1 MLMEIRSRWRELYPR
16 DKYNGVVCPICGNGS
31 GESGTGVSEW
41 KEAKQRYY
49 LKCFKCKFS
58 GDVIELIE
66 QEKHYSFVEAVEYAI
81 ERLNIDKRRIDKGRR
96 NPKQQSLFSSP
107 ASTLSPAVELGVV
120 VGGNTRIENNYQLGY
135 DTVNMFLK
143 INWALQNN
151 LNETNYHLERGISFE
166 ICKRFGIFFVK
177 EWRHPK
183 SHNAPF
189 SPRLIIPTSES
200 SYLARDVR
208 NYDDIPDEQ
217 KPYIKQKVGN
227 SLFNAQ
233 ALTIGKPTFIV
244 EGEFDALSIE
254 EVGGNALALGST
266 SNIRLLVDLLQSM
279 KEAGKNIPILMIAM
293 DNDEAGKNA
302 SESLQNALQA
312 INIPSVI
319 VDINL
324 GKNDANEALI
334 ENREQFNYYIKLY
347 MNNPYHDEEVKY
359 LMQSDFF
366 DSDDMINVIE
376 GNREIYP
383 TGFDNLDKLLD
394 GGLFAGLYIIG
405 AASSV
410 GKTTFCVQMM
420 DNIAQ
425 SGHDVIFFSLEM
437 AKNELMAKAISR
449 ISMKLALQK
458 FKSLDFACSTRD
470 LLKGNLP
477 KSKNGDKRMELVRDA
492 FEIRN
497 QYSKRIFTKVGT
509 GDIGVKEIRETVQNH
524 VDITHNKPV
533 IFIDYIQMLSSSSHM
548 TDKQAVDKNIM
559 ELKRISRDFDIPVIG
574 ISSFNRDSY
583 NVSVNLAS
591 FKESGAIEYSSD
603 VLMGLQYGYIS
614 ALAGETAAK
623 RQERIEKAQ
632 RENHDNSAA
641 GKPVSIE
648 LKVLKNRNGAKGRTN
663 FNFWERYN
671 FFEATI
677 K

>member
-1 MLMEIRSRWRELYPR
+1 MEIRSRWRELYPR
-16 DKYNGVVCPICGNGS
+16 DKYNGIVCPICGNGS
-31 GESGTGVSEW
+31 GESGTGISEW
-41 KEAKQRYY
+41 KEANQRYY

-66 QEKHYSFVEAVEYAI
+66 QEKKYKFVEAVEYAI
-81 ERLNIDKRRIDKGRR
+81 EKLNI
-96 NPKQQSLFSSP
+96 NKQQQLLSSP
-107 ASTLSPAVELGVV
+107 AITTKAEDYVMYKSVGKELK
-120 VGGNTRIENNYQLGY
+120 GGERGGGGDKIMNLKKGCKET
-135 DTVNMFLK
+135 DNMK
-143 INWALQNN
+143 MEINWTLQNK
-151 LNETNYHLERGISFE
+151 LNETDYHLKRGITFE
-166 ICKRFGIFFVK
+166 TCKRFGIFFVK

-183 SHNAPF
+183 THNAPF

-200 SYLARDVR
+200 SYLARDIR
-208 NYDDIPDEQ
+208 NDDDIPDEQ
-217 KPYIKQKVGN
+217 KSYIKQKVGN

-254 EVGGNALALGST
+254 EVGGNALALSST
-266 SNIRLLVDLLQSM
+266 SNIRLLIDLLQSM
-279 KEAGKNIPILMIAM
+279 KESGKEIPILMIAM

-425 SGHDVIFFSLEM
+425 AGYDVIFFSLEM

-477 KSKNGDKRMELVRDA
+477 KTKNGDKRMELVRDA